1 MESSK
6 IKTILNDINKNR
18 IQKILNDSK
27 REDVTVEKINTAKN
41 APILEFIISILLNI
55 VGIMIVYWLVI
66 LGAHLLKIENFNQ
79 DFLYSLIFLPMIG
92 ILRAVTSVLD
102 SLFVEIG
109 IGDKLIICKEGFYNK
124 RLDKLYVKHI
134 DNVEVNTTLFSE
146 FFNYGHITLYSFGG
160 NINLP
165 FVKDY
170 QNVYFLI
177 KHKIENAK
185 KEVKND

>member
-1 MESSK
+1 MGFTK
-6 IKTILNDINKNR
+6 IKESVKKNG
-18 IQKILNDSK
+18 IQNILNDSK
-27 REDVTVEKINTAKN
+27 TEDETVVAIDIARN
-41 APILEFIISILLNI
+41 APIIEFIISIALNI

-66 LGAHLLKIENFNQ
+66 LGANLIKIENFNQ
-79 DFLYSLIFLPMIG
+79 DFLYSLIFIPLIG

-134 DNVEVNTTLFSE
+134 DNVEVHTTIFSE
-146 FFNYGHITLYSFGG
+146 LFNYGHITLYSFGG

-170 QNVYFLI
+170 QNVYFMI
-177 KHKIENAK
+177 KNKIENAK
-185 KEVKND
+185 KEVKNG